1 MRYRAKVTN
10 VANWVKLWTKKEK
23 QYFVK
28 DSYNT
33 YYECETEDEAKLLEE
48 INQRA
53 QVVYLMEKEWIE
65 KYGMK

>member
-28 DSYNT
+28 DSNDT
-33 YYECETEDEAKLLEE
+33 YYECETEEEAELLEK
-48 INQRA
+48 INHRA
-53 QVVYLMEKEWIE
+53 QDVYQSEKEWLD